1 MSPSKVAPLTI
12 GIPVYNAM
20 PFLPETVDSLLA
32 QSVKEF
38 EILAVVDGATDDS
51 LSYLQSVNDPRLRI
65 VVQRNAGLTATL
77 NRMLRE
83 VNTPWLVRQDA
94 DDISYPNRI
103 ERLLEQISRYPDA
116 GMFYSLAEYYPR
128 DSSLGLFRSTRGTPN
143 ELRKLVQSGRLL
155 SICHPSVVL
164 NVDKTLAAGGYR
176 PNMHVEDADLW
187 WRMALSYEIHCIPEV
202 LIGFRQNTSSV
213 SSRNLEEQMLNVLYI
228 QYLLISSLE
237 QRNAEPFDNVAPYL
251 DELFPHRGFRAKV
264 QLRSL
269 NMALAEKKY
278 AKACS
283 SFFKAVAVSPG
294 YFFGRLR
301 DELLPGV
308 ITNGVD
314 PKLFLQRRDQF
325 WPKHEVAPDRLSN
338 NFVRCPE
345 RAQVR

>member
-1 MSPSKVAPLTI
+1 MLPSKVVPLTI

-20 PFLPETVDSLLA
+20 PFLPETVESLLA
-32 QSVKEF
+32 QTVKEF
-38 EILAVVDGATDDS
+38 EILAIVDGATDDS
-51 LSYLQSVNDPRLRI
+51 LSYLQSINDSRLRI
-65 VVQRNAGLTATL
+65 VVQRNVGLTATL
-77 NRMLRE
+77 NRMLYE
-83 VNTPWLVRQDA
+83 VSTPWLVRQDA

-103 ERLLEQISRYPDA
+103 ERLLEHISRHPDA

-128 DSSLGLFRSTRGTPN
+128 DSSLGLFRSTRGTPK
-143 ELRKLVQSGRLL
+143 ELRELVQSGRLL
-155 SICHPSVVL
+155 SICHPSVAL

-202 LIGFRQNTSSV
+202 LVGFRQNTSSV
-213 SSRNLEEQMLNVLYI
+213 SSRNLEQQMLSVLYI

-237 QRNAEPFDNVAPYL
+237 KHSAEPFDKVAPHL
-251 DELFPHRGFRAKV
+251 EELFPHRGFRAKV
-264 QLRSL
+264 HLRGL
-269 NMALAEKKY
+269 NIALAEKKY
-278 AKACS
+278 AEACF
-283 SFFKAVAVSPG
+283 SFFKAVSISPS

-325 WPKHEVAPDRLSN
+325 WPKVAGSY
-338 NFVRCPE
+338 
-345 RAQVR
+345 